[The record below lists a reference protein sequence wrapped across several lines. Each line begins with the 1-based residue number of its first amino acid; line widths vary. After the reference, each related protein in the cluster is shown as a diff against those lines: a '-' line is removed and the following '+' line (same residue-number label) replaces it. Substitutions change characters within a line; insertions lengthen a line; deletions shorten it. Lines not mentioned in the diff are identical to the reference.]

1 MANGLDNIG
10 LFAAAVVAG
19 NAAHLPTQLLNTLS
33 VAYVVSR
40 VIFSVAYVQN
50 MPKTRV
56 AAFFGGLGC
65 CFGLL
70 LKAGKAFNG
79 GVA

>member
-19 NAAHLPTQLLNTLS
+19 NAAHLPIELLNSLS
-33 VAYVVSR
+33 IAYVVSR
-40 VIFSVAYVQN
+40 VVFSVAYVQN

-56 AAFFGGLGC
+56 ATFFGGLAC
-65 CFGLL
+65 CFTLFV
-70 LKAGKAFNG
+70 KAGKAFNG
-79 GVA
+79 GAA